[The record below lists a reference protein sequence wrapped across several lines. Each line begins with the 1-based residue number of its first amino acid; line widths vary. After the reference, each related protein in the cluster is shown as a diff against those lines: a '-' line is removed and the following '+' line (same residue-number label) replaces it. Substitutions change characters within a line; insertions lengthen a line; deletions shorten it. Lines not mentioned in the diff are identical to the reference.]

1 MPPEDELCLLLARGQ
16 LSLGTRKRA
25 LDLLAGPLEW
35 PRLFER
41 ARRYGIFPL
50 VYAGLNTLGFPG
62 VPDPIQAEWTK
73 IFRLNAIQ
81 NELFAKELARLL
93 RILGDAGIP
102 VAPLK
107 GTVLAESLYGDAA
120 LRTCADIDVLVP
132 PRHAIEAFHV
142 VVSSGYQ
149 PEITLPR
156 LLDLVARYGKHFVL
170 TRYDPLR
177 AYTLELHSGLY
188 WGGQLERELLET
200 IWSDAGRKSFYGVPA
215 FALSAEW
222 EFLYLAVHAAQHAWL
237 SLTWY
242 VDLDRLCRRGAI
254 DWKSVN
260 EKAQGLGWDA
270 TVRSSLAVCR
280 ALFDTPLDPVFGATP
295 PPRLSPVLPPSD
307 FQVPSE
313 NLFLLRLLNTP
324 ARKLHYLAIR
334 LLVPTPAECNLV
346 PFPASLF
353 FLYYLL
359 RPLRLTCNA
368 ARWLVQGAWKSVR
381 RALG

>member
-1 MPPEDELCLLLARGQ
+1 MPPEDELCLLLARGE
-16 LSLGTRKRA
+16 LPAEARERA
-25 LDLLAGPLEW
+25 LALLGGPLEW
-35 PRLFER
+35 PRLFVR
-41 ARRYGIFPL
+41 AKRYGIFPL
-50 VYAGLNTLGFPG
+50 VYAGLNTPGFPG
-62 VPDPIQAEWTK
+62 VPDSIHAEWTK
-73 IFRLNAIQ
+73 VFRLNAIQ
-81 NELFAKELARLL
+81 NELLSKELARVL
-93 RILGDAGIP
+93 RVLGEAGIP

-132 PRHAIEAFHV
+132 QRNAVEAFHA

-188 WGGQLERELLET
+188 WGGQLERELLEK
-200 IWSDAGRKSFYGVPA
+200 IWMDAGRKSFYGVPA

-242 VDLDRLCRRGAI
+242 VDLDRLCRRGTI

-260 EKAQGLGWDA
+260 QKAQWLGWEA
-270 TVRSSLAVCR
+270 IVRSSLAVCR
-280 ALFDTPLDPVFGATP
+280 ALFGTPLDPVLGATP
-295 PPRLSPVLPPSD
+295 PPRVSRLLSPSE

-313 NLFLLRLLNTP
+313 NLFLLRLLNTS
-324 ARKLHYLAIR
+324 ARKLRYLGIR

-346 PFPASLF
+346 PFPPSLF

-359 RPLRLTCNA
+359 RPLRLACNA
-368 ARWLVQGAWKSVR
+368 ARWVMQGAWRSAR
-381 RALG
+381 RALS